1 MPEKKKPS
9 SLRGR
14 VERTR
19 KVHSKPMNPV
29 PIIIGIVFVVLAGI
43 GLYIAF
49 QGPSTPYKQP
59 SSKTNEPPQPQPAVS
74 APAAP
79 RAPAKAKTPRDG
91 AWTICNEARSTLKT
105 NPDGALR
112 NLEQGLGQYPQYKA
126 DIYSGMA
133 MCVEEKIKKAGA
145 NPPKSLRVEKLK
157 YLRDAMAAIEGG
169 GKWIEDPLGNK
180 TSFLERRIEVAE
192 GEANR

>member
-79 RAPAKAKTPRDG
+79 RAPAKAKTPREA
-91 AWTICNEARSTLKT
+91 AWYACEEARLASKT
-105 NPDGALR
+105 DPDAAIAS
-112 NLEQGLGQYPQYKA
+112 LEPSIGKYPDYQA
-126 DIYSGMA
+126 DIYFRLA
-133 MCVEEKIKKAGA
+133 MCVDEKIKKAGA
-145 NPPKSLRVEKLK
+145 NAPESLKKRKLDYLLDAKKAVGAGSKWMQDPYKSKSANLDMSIEQAKG
-157 YLRDAMAAIEGG
+157 AI
-169 GKWIEDPLGNK
+169 
-180 TSFLERRIEVAE
+180 R
-192 GEANR
+192 